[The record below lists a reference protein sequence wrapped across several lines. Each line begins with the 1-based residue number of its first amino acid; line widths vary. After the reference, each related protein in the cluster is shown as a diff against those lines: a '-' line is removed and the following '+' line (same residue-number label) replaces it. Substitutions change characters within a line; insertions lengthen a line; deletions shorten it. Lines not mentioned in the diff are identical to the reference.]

1 MKDKII
7 NVIGLGYIG
16 LPTAA
21 ILSQSGYRV
30 FGTDINK
37 DVVSIINEGRI
48 HITEPGLQDIVHEVV
63 KSGKLSA
70 HNEPKCSDIYMIC
83 VPTPLKEINNKFEPQ
98 LSFIESAIKSIKDL
112 LKTGD
117 MIILESTSPVGTTR
131 FICDTLKKEGVE
143 TSNLNFAYCP
153 ERVLPGS
160 IIKEI
165 VKNDRV
171 VGGLDDVSTNKA
183 ANFYRSFVH
192 GNVFETNS
200 ETAEMC
206 KLTENSFRDVNI
218 AFANELSMI
227 CDSEGIDVNQLVML
241 ANKHPRVDILEPG
254 PGVGGHC
261 IAVDP
266 WFIVSRHKED
276 AKLIQVARQVNE
288 NKKKWVVTKIQERI
302 NNFRNTFKKEPIC
315 ACYGL
320 SYKPNIEDC
329 RESPALDIVREL
341 MKVNNNIIAIDPYVL
356 EQDNIQIRDI
366 EYAQTTADIH
376 IYLVK
381 HKDFEEID
389 FSNMSKDS
397 ELLDYCKILG

>member
-1 MKDKII
+1 
-7 NVIGLGYIG
+7 
-16 LPTAA
+16 
-21 ILSQSGYRV
+21 
-30 FGTDINK
+30 
-37 DVVSIINEGRI
+37 
-48 HITEPGLQDIVHEVV
+48 
-63 KSGKLSA
+63 
-70 HNEPKCSDIYMIC
+70 
-83 VPTPLKEINNKFEPQ
+83 
-98 LSFIESAIKSIKDL
+98 
-112 LKTGD
+112 
-117 MIILESTSPVGTTR
+117 
-131 FICDTLKKEGVE
+131 
-143 TSNLNFAYCP
+143 
-153 ERVLPGS
+153 
-160 IIKEI
+160 
-165 VKNDRV
+165 
-171 VGGLDDVSTNKA
+171 
-183 ANFYRSFVH
+183 
-192 GNVFETNS
+192 
-200 ETAEMC
+200 
-206 KLTENSFRDVNI
+206 
-218 AFANELSMI
+218 MI